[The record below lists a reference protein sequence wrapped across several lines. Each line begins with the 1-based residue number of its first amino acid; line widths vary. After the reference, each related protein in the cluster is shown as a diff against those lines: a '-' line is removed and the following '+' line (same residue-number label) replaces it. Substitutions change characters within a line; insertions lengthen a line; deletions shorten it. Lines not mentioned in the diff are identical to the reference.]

1 MMIERQ
7 LDRGVDRRALLR
19 TGLALAAGVWSA
31 PAWTRSEDWAAVRA
45 LVDRYVR
52 PRLLPGLAAAL
63 GRGAAAPVFVASGTL
78 ARDSAAP
85 VGPDTLYRVYSM
97 TKPVTGIAAM
107 LLIEDGR
114 LGLDQNIA
122 DFVPGFAAPR
132 VLTEPATSLASRP
145 ANGPITV
152 RHLLTHTAGLGY
164 TIVTKGPL
172 LQEYLRLGLTPFAVS
187 RTRLPDVPAVATA
200 PSLAAFAERLASLP
214 LIADPGT
221 RWSYSVSL
229 DLLGRVIEV
238 ASGMPFERFLE
249 QRLFGPL
256 GMTSSF
262 FRVPERELPRLATNY
277 LHLPA
282 GPVPI
287 DSGPRSVFADP
298 PAFPFG
304 GAGLVTSPRDYDR
317 FLWMLAGEGAI
328 GRTRIMAPETARR
341 AMSDLLPDG
350 ADTRG
355 TQIDG
360 QGFGAGGRVT
370 RRAVPGGSGAGT
382 FGWGGAA
389 ATVAFVDRAR
399 GIRASGYAQFMPDDR
414 YRWTRELIAAVYEQR

>member
-1 MMIERQ
+1 MMIDRQ
-7 LDRGVDRRALLR
+7 LDRRTLLR
-19 TGLALAAGVWSA
+19 GGLALGAAAWRA
-31 PAWTRSEDWAAVRA
+31 PAWARAVEWGPVRD
-45 LVDRYVR
+45 LLDRYVR
-52 PRLLPGLAAAL
+52 PQLLPGLAAAL
-63 GRGAAAPVFVASGTL
+63 ARGDDAPDFVAAGTL
-78 ARDSAAP
+78 ARDSAVP

-97 TKPVTGIAAM
+97 TKPVTGVAAM

-132 VLTEPATSLASRP
+132 VLTDPATSLASRP
-145 ANGPITV
+145 AAGPITV

-172 LQEYLRLGLTPFAVS
+172 LREYFRLGLTPFAVS
-187 RTRLPDVPAVATA
+187 RTRLPDLPPFETA
-200 PSLAAFAERLASLP
+200 PSLAAFADRLATLP

-238 ASGMPFERFLE
+238 ASGMPFDRFLAE
-249 QRLFGPL
+249 RLFDPL

-262 FRVPERELPRLATNY
+262 FRVPASDLPRLATNY
-277 LHLPA
+277 VHLPD

-287 DSGPRSVFADP
+287 DGGAQGVFADP

-317 FLWMLAGEGAI
+317 FLRMLAGEGAI
-328 GRTRIMAPETARR
+328 GGTRIMAPATARL
-341 AMSDLLPDG
+341 AMSNLLPAG
-350 ADTRG
+350 AETRG
-355 TQIDG
+355 TQIAG

-370 RRAVPGGSGAGT
+370 LAAVPGGSGPGT

-389 ATVAFVDRAR
+389 ATVAFVDGVR
-399 GIRASGYAQFMPDDR
+399 GVRASGYAQFMPDDR
-414 YRWTRELIAAVYEQR
+414 YRWTRELIAAVYGAL